1 MNPTLAIALDALAIG
16 IGASLVMDLFILAR
30 KRLLGVPSLDYA
42 MVGRWLGHIPRG
54 RLRHTAI
61 AAAAPIAGERAL
73 GWATHLAIGVAFAAL
88 LPALWGTDWLRT
100 PTPGP
105 ALLIGLVTLA
115 APFLVLQPALGAGI
129 AAARTPRPN
138 IARLNSLTVH
148 LAFGLGLYLAALAWS
163 ALRYG

>member
-1 MNPTLAIALDALAIG
+1 LNPTLAIALDALAIG

-30 KRLLGVPSLDYA
+30 KGLLGVPSLDYA

-54 RLRHTAI
+54 RLRHTVI

-73 GWATHLAIGVAFAAL
+73 GWAAHLTIGVAFAAL

-138 IARLNSLTVH
+138 IARLNSLAVH
-148 LAFGLGLYLAALAWS
+148 LAFGLGLYLTGLAWS